1 MTIVLTHALVAGTKS
16 LFFVYELGVWP
27 GAGVN
32 VTPLTPPPHTEA
44 LGWKPNAEQN
54 PRTYRQAT
62 EIAENVVTNC
72 EFRSVG

>member
-32 VTPLTPPPHTEA
+32 VMPLKPPPHADVIPLRPEA
-44 LGWKPNAEQN
+44 GN
-54 PRTYRQAT
+54 RTQSRTSGLTGRKQK
-62 EIAENVVTNC
+62 
-72 EFRSVG
+72 

>member
-32 VTPLTPPPHTEA
+32 VTSLKPPPHTDVFPPRPEA
-44 LGWKPNAEQN
+44 GNRRQS
-54 PRTYRQAT
+54 RTSGLTDRKQK
-62 EIAENVVTNC
+62 
-72 EFRSVG
+72 